1 MANNLPYSFLQ
12 IIHYSG
18 RERSFPSLRFSV
30 DILYL
35 VISFYFQRSNTSSI
49 SCKTFSDFS
58 RIVGILP
65 LCPNPFLYHL
75 SICCFWKAL
84 TNWIGTW
91 QIFNWQVKWKREWEV
106 SWHTGMSL
114 DQIWAWIPMLS
125 LTSCLTLNKLLLC
138 SEFLFVLIKWE
149 CHLPCRAIV
158 KFK

>member
-18 RERSFPSLRFSV
+18 RERSFPSLRLSV

-58 RIVGILP
+58 MIVGILP

-114 DQIWAWIPMLS
+114 DHSGLEYQ
-125 LTSCLTLNKLLLC
+125 C
-138 SEFLFVLIKWE
+138 
-149 CHLPCRAIV
+149 CHLLVVWLWISYFFALSS
-158 KFK
+158 FSYS